1 MVCVMVWFYTGLGSE
16 GYASAA
22 AIVYRKSALS
32 FAQVR
37 YSIPY
42 LFHPFLTPVNR
53 PGHPQFVLIISILVL
68 ASSASIMSTDIYA
81 PSLPHLSGFFDTGP
95 SMVQLTISLNVL
107 MFGFGQMIHGP
118 LSDRF
123 GRKPVLLI
131 AILLFTV
138 SSFACAMTRSI
149 EELIV
154 ARMLQG
160 FMGAAEAVICMA
172 VFKDLFD
179 EKQQVR
185 ALAIFGMSIALA
197 PAIAPIIGGYV
208 HVWFGWRFNFY
219 LIGVLGVITTFLI
232 WWLLPE
238 SSSPD
243 TGALKPARVLGN
255 YRGLLRNKQ
264 FITYAGMVGV
274 GMGIIYTFITGGPF
288 ILIQQLGIPTE
299 AFGYYQ
305 ASIVAAYFIGSL
317 ISMRAV
323 NYVETGRLLNIGLGL
338 VLAGGICFLAVVTA
352 DWVTPN
358 TFTLC
363 FSIMTLGL
371 GPVFAVAPSKA
382 MLATNHSTGSA
393 AAMLGGAEMLVG
405 GLAAGAVSLLHDGS
419 AWPVGIT
426 IAGLMVVT
434 VGLMAAS
441 RRRVS

>member
-1 MVCVMVWFYTGLGSE
+1 M
-16 GYASAA
+16 
-22 AIVYRKSALS
+22 
-32 FAQVR
+32 
-37 YSIPY
+37 
-42 LFHPFLTPVNR
+42 NR
-53 PGHPQFVLIISILVL
+53 SGHPKFVLIIGILVL

-81 PSLPHLSGFFDTGP
+81 PSLPSLPAFFATDP
-95 SMVQLTISLNVL
+95 SMVKLTISLNVL
-107 MFGFGQMIHGP
+107 MFGLGQMVHGP

-138 SSFACAMTRSI
+138 SSFICALAQSI
-149 EELIV
+149 EQLV
-154 ARMLQG
+154 AARMLQG

-197 PAIAPIIGGYV
+197 PAIGPIIGGYI
-208 HVWFGWRFNFY
+208 HIWFGWRFNFY
-219 LIGVLGVITTFLI
+219 LIGVLGIVTTFLI

-243 TGALKPARVLGN
+243 SGALKPARVLGN
-255 YRGLLRNKQ
+255 YRALLRNKQ
-264 FITYAGMVGV
+264 FIAYAGMVGV
-274 GMGIIYTFITGGPF
+274 GMGIIYALITGGPF

-299 AFGYYQ
+299 QFGYYQ
-305 ASIVAAYFIGSL
+305 AFIVAAYFIGSL
-317 ISMRAV
+317 VSIRAA
-323 NYVETGRLLNIGLGL
+323 NHMETGKLLNIGLGL
-338 VLAGGICFLAVVTA
+338 VLLGGVCFLALVAA
-352 DWVTPN
+352 DRVTPN
-358 TFTLC
+358 TFALS

-382 MLATNHSTGSA
+382 MLSTNRSAGSA
-393 AAMLGGAEMLVG
+393 AAMLGAFEMVVG
-405 GLAAGAVSLLHDGS
+405 GLAAGAVSLLPDSS

-434 VGLMAAS
+434 LVLAWAA
-441 RRRVS
+441 RKNDG

>member
-1 MVCVMVWFYTGLGSE
+1 M
-16 GYASAA
+16 
-22 AIVYRKSALS
+22 
-32 FAQVR
+32 
-37 YSIPY
+37 
-42 LFHPFLTPVNR
+42 
-53 PGHPQFVLIISILVL
+53 SILVL

-81 PSLPHLSGFFDTGP
+81 PSLPSLPAFFATGP
-95 SMVQLTISLNVL
+95 SMVKLTISLNVL
-107 MFGFGQMIHGP
+107 MFGLGQMVHGP

-138 SSFACAMTRSI
+138 SSFICALAQSI
-149 EELIV
+149 EQLV
-154 ARMLQG
+154 AARMLQG

-219 LIGVLGVITTFLI
+219 LIGILGAVTTFLI

-243 TGALKPARVLGN
+243 TGALRPARVLGN
-255 YRGLLRNKQ
+255 YRALMMDKQ

-274 GMGIIYTFITGGPF
+274 GMGIIYALITGGPF

-299 AFGYYQ
+299 QFGYYQ
-305 ASIVAAYFIGSL
+305 AFIVAAYFIGSL
-317 ISMRAV
+317 VSTRAV
-323 NYVETGRLLNIGLGL
+323 NHMETGKLLNIGLGL
-338 VLAGGICFLAVVTA
+338 VLLGGVCFLALVA
-352 DWVTPN
+352 AGRVTPN
-358 TFTLC
+358 AFTLS

-382 MLATNHSTGSA
+382 MLATNRSAGSA
-393 AAMLGGAEMLVG
+393 AAMLGATEMMVG
-405 GLAAGAVSLLHDGS
+405 GVAAGAVSLLHDGS

-426 IAGLMVVT
+426 IAGLMVAT
-434 VGLMAAS
+434 VVLLRAANLLQKS
-441 RRRVS
+441 GRVAGKA

>member
-1 MVCVMVWFYTGLGSE
+1 MHRAPAMSFGEGS
-16 GYASAA
+16 AKSS
-22 AIVYRKSALS
+22 IV
-32 FAQVR
+32 F
-37 YSIPY
+37 
-42 LFHPFLTPVNR
+42 PFRTPSLLPVNR
-53 PGHPQFVLIISILVL
+53 SEHPKFALIISILVL

-81 PSLPHLSGFFDTGP
+81 PSLPSLPAFFATDP
-95 SMVQLTISLNVL
+95 SMVKLTISLNVL
-107 MFGFGQMIHGP
+107 MFGLGQMVHGP

-138 SSFACAMTRSI
+138 SSFICALAQSI
-149 EELIV
+149 EQLV
-154 ARMLQG
+154 AARMLQG

-197 PAIAPIIGGYV
+197 PAIGPIIGGYI
-208 HVWFGWRFNFY
+208 HIWFGWRFNFY
-219 LIGVLGVITTFLI
+219 LIGILGIVTTFLI

-243 TGALKPARVLGN
+243 PGALKPARVLGN
-255 YRGLLRNKQ
+255 YRALLRNKQ
-264 FITYAGMVGV
+264 FIAYAGMVGV
-274 GMGIIYTFITGGPF
+274 GMGIIYALITGGPF

-299 AFGYYQ
+299 QFGYYQ
-305 ASIVAAYFIGSL
+305 AFIVAAYFIGSL
-317 ISMRAV
+317 ISIRAA
-323 NYVETGRLLNIGLGL
+323 NQMETGKLLNIGLGL
-338 VLAGGICFLAVVTA
+338 VLLGGVCFLALVAA
-352 DWVTPN
+352 DRVTPN
-358 TFTLC
+358 TFALA

-382 MLATNHSTGSA
+382 MLATNRSAGSA
-393 AAMLGGAEMLVG
+393 AAMLGAFEMVVG
-405 GLAAGAVSLLHDGS
+405 GLAAGAVSLLPDSS

-434 VGLMAAS
+434 LVLMRIANSPRKFDGVAGET
-441 RRRVS
+441 